1 MQYQKIDTLNTQF
14 DRDKYMVTD
23 KDSFDSN
30 MIKLMNK

>member
-1 MQYQKIDTLNTQF
+1 MQYQKIDALNTQF

-23 KDSFDSN
+23 VDSFDSN